1 MKVTVLHR
9 LVRCF
14 ILVAM
19 FLLVSC
25 EQQKTPEQLFEER
38 ASGVVVILNEYYY
51 ELLLPNGNKVYFT
64 GIDSDGD
71 LENFT
76 PDVEEIKKNPRIM
89 TGTGFFIDD
98 KGTIMTNRHVAQPLL
113 DKAKA
118 KAAYAELVKSAKA
131 FIEQGLSQM
140 QEKYADLQRQ
150 KEKSYVYDP
159 YSGDA
164 YYDLDRMTSIEQ
176 EKSEVEDSYNELNE
190 VYENLNGLTD
200 ASAMKISVVSKI
212 GIAYHDTY
220 VTDEDDFLRNNA
232 CVISKLSSDE
242 NVDLALI
249 QLKSKTTPST
259 SFVFDVLGERQE
271 DSSVIEQVKGLF
283 ESKRNKDELIINQ
296 DLYMIGYN
304 AGLVLGVTQQGIKV
318 QLTSGKLTQTP
329 DGQRLLYSIPTVQ
342 GSSGSP
348 VIDAYGN
355 FVGVNFAKLNGSDNF
370 NFGIPAKK
378 VVKFLNE

>member
-1 MKVTVLHR
+1 MKVNVFH
-9 LVRCF
+9 VFERCLIF
-14 ILVAM
+14 AGL
-19 FLLVSC
+19 FSLVSC

-89 TGTGFFIDD
+89 TGTGFFIDN
-98 KGTIMTNRHVAQPLL
+98 KGTIMTNRHVAQPQL

-118 KAAYAELVKSAKA
+118 KAAYAELVKSAKT

-164 YYDLDRMTSIEQ
+164 YYDLDRMTSIDQ
-176 EKSEVEDSYNELNE
+176 EKSEIEDSYNELNE
-190 VYENLNGLTD
+190 AYENLNGLTD
-200 ASAMKISVVSKI
+200 ASSMKISVVSKI

-220 VTDEDDFLRNNA
+220 VTDEDDFLRDNA

-249 QLKSKTTPST
+249 QLKNKTTPTT
-259 SFVFDVLGERQE
+259 SFVFDVTGDRQE
-271 DSSVIEQVKGLF
+271 ERSVIEQVKSLF
-283 ESKRNKDELIINQ
+283 ESKSNKDELKINQ

-318 QLTSGKLTQTP
+318 QLTSGKLTQTS

-348 VIDAYGN
+348 VIDAYGK